1 MSEYE
6 KKLRRI
12 DSAFPDLKVN
22 YAELDLPEAVEEVYF
37 SVAAGFQP
45 AGRPEFTHAILA
57 ALFKPEVARQKIEAA
72 RQTIS
77 KFHPRQRLRALQQM
91 LTTAKR

>member
-57 ALFKPEVARQKIEAA
+57 ALFKPEFAQQKIDAA
-72 RQTIS
+72 RQTRE
-77 KFHPRQRLRALQQM
+77 KFRPRQRLRV
-91 LTTAKR
+91 LTQVYESLRR